1 MSKRV
6 KWWAI
11 SFGVYAI
18 FFVYIFFTEPANSL
32 GDNLFLLS
40 MLLILTIP
48 VFFNEFWGIA
58 SLVSF
63 ILVMSGIVVF
73 DTIYGSLSGGWMAAI
88 WPVFVMWTAIGMI
101 PSWLILI
108 IMRFKSNYKITKKVE
123 SVKIHKSGGRIFTVI
138 NLVYLILPIIFVML
152 FIYFLNVGLNK

>member
-1 MSKRV
+1 MSRRI

-18 FFVYIFFTEPANSL
+18 FFVYIFFTEPTNSL
-32 GDNLFLLS
+32 GNNLFLLS
-40 MLLILTIP
+40 MLFFLTLP
-48 VFFNEFWGIA
+48 VFFHEFWGMA
-58 SLVSF
+58 SFVSF

-73 DTIYGSLSGGWMAAI
+73 DIISNYSLSGGWMAAI
-88 WPVFVMWTAIGMI
+88 WPFFVMWTAIGLI

-152 FIYFLNVGLNK
+152 FIYFLNE